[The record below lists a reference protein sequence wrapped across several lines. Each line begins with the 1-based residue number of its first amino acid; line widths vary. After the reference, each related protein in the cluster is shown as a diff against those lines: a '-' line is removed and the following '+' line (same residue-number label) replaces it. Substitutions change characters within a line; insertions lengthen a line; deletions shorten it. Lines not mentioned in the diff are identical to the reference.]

1 MALAEGGGGFAV
13 VRARLPSA
21 QRYYIEQA
29 AICQRQTWP
38 GTDVRGPQ
46 CFQLVKPHP
55 STDGCPFT
63 DGCQQESL
71 SLGGG
76 KHWQSLAS
84 TAYHTV

>member
-55 STDGCPFT
+55 SRMDAHSRM
-63 DGCQQESL
+63 D
-71 SLGGG
+71 
-76 KHWQSLAS
+76 AS
-84 TAYHTV
+84 KSR